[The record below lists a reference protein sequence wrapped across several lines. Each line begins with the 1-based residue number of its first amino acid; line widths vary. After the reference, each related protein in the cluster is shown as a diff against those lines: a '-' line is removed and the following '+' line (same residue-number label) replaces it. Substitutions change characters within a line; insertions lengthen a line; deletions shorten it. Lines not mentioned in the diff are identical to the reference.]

1 MNMNQELEL
10 APTVSSEGDAAAAFG
25 QMAARLALLEA
36 AITGL
41 AAQRSAIDIPD
52 YSETLGEIASDVE
65 DAAEALE
72 KLAASP
78 LLALTPEQV
87 ARQISQA
94 GKEVREADH
103 GALTRAQA
111 AMDGWARSIGAALAS
126 ARATEVQRQ
135 QLIRA
140 GGVGV
145 SVGAMVWA
153 ILPGPIARAL
163 PTSWHLPER
172 MATRTLGGNMWSGGE
187 RLLQVADSA
196 RWQDILTGSRIMQDN
211 QEKIEECRK
220 ATAASNN
227 KARCLIRVNPTETAH

>member
-1 MNMNQELEL
+1 MNQELEL
-10 APTVSSEGDAAAAFG
+10 APIVNSEGDAAAAFG
-25 QMAARLALLEA
+25 HMAARLALLEA

-41 AAQRSAIDIPD
+41 AAQQSAIDIPD
-52 YSETLGEIASDVE
+52 YSETLGEIATDVE

-103 GALTRAQA
+103 VALTRAQT
-111 AMDGWARSIGAALAS
+111 AMDGWARSIGGALAL
-126 ARATEVQRQ
+126 ARTAEAQRQ

-140 GGVGV
+140 GSVGML
-145 SVGAMVWA
+145 VGAMVWA

-163 PTSWHLPER
+163 PTSWHLSER
-172 MATRTLGGNMWSGGE
+172 MAARTLGGNMWSGGE
-187 RLLQVADSA
+187 RLLQTADPD
-196 RWQDILTGSRIMQDN
+196 RWGDVLTGSRIMHDN
-211 QEKIEECRK
+211 RKKIVECLKSK
-220 ATAASNN
+220 AAND
-227 KARCLIRVNPTETAH
+227 KARCLIRVNPTETAN

>member
-1 MNMNQELEL
+1 
-10 APTVSSEGDAAAAFG
+10 
-25 QMAARLALLEA
+25 
-36 AITGL
+36 
-41 AAQRSAIDIPD
+41 
-52 YSETLGEIASDVE
+52 
-65 DAAEALE
+65 
-72 KLAASP
+72 
-78 LLALTPEQV
+78 
-87 ARQISQA
+87 
-94 GKEVREADH
+94 
-103 GALTRAQA
+103 
-111 AMDGWARSIGAALAS
+111 
-126 ARATEVQRQ
+126 
-135 QLIRA
+135 
-140 GGVGV
+140 
-145 SVGAMVWA
+145 MVWA

>member
-25 QMAARLALLEA
+25 HMAARLALLEA

-52 YSETLGEIASDVE
+52 YSETLGEIASDV
-65 DAAEALE
+65 DAAAEALE

-94 GKEVREADH
+94 GKEVRAADH
-103 GALTRAQA
+103 RALGQAQA

-126 ARATEVQRQ
+126 ARGAEAQRQ

-140 GGVGV
+140 CGVGML
-145 SVGAMVWA
+145 VGAMVWA
-153 ILPGPIARAL
+153 VIPGPIARAL

-172 MATRTLGGNMWSGGE
+172 MAARTLGGNMWSGGE
-187 RLLQVADSA
+187 RLLQAADPA
-196 RWQDILTGSRIMQDN
+196 RWQDVLTGSRIMQDN
-211 QEKIEECRK
+211 REKIEECRK
-220 ATAASNN
+220 SKAVAGN
-227 KARCLIRVNPTETAH
+227 KVGCLIRVNPDGTGR

>member
-103 GALTRAQA
+103 GALDRAQA
-111 AMDGWARSIGAALAS
+111 AMDGWARNIGAALAA
-126 ARATEVQRQ
+126 ARAAQAQRQ
-135 QLIRA
+135 QLFRA
-140 GGVGV
+140 GAVGMLA
-145 SVGAMVWA
+145 GAMVWA
-153 ILPGPIARAL
+153 ILPGPIARVL
-163 PTSWHLPER
+163 PTSWHLSER
-172 MATRTLGGNMWSGGE
+172 MAARTLGGNMWSGGE
-187 RLLQVADSA
+187 RLLQAADPN
-196 RWQDILTGSRIMQDN
+196 RWQDVLTGSQIMHDN
-211 QEKIEECRK
+211 QQQIEDCRK
-220 ATAASNN
+220 ARAAND
-227 KARCLIRVNPTETAH
+227 KARCLIRVNPDGTGR

>member
-1 MNMNQELEL
+1 MTQELEL
-10 APTVSSEGDAAAAFG
+10 APIVSSEGDSVAAFG
-25 QMAARLALLEA
+25 QMASRLALLEA

-72 KLAASP
+72 KLAISP

-87 ARQISQA
+87 AYQISQA
-94 GKEVREADH
+94 GKEVRETDH
-103 GALTRAQA
+103 GALAKAQA
-111 AMDGWARSIGAALAS
+111 AMDGWVRSIGAVLAS
-126 ARATEVQRQ
+126 ARTAEAQRQ

-140 GGVGV
+140 GGVGMLV
-145 SVGAMVWA
+145 WAIVWA

-172 MATRTLGGNMWSGGE
+172 MAARTLGGNMWIGGE
-187 RLLQVADSA
+187 RLLQAADPA
-196 RWQDILTGSRIMQDN
+196 RWQGVITGSQIMHDN
-211 QEKIEECRK
+211 HEKIEECQK
-220 ATAASNN
+220 ANGASDGRV
-227 KARCLIRVNPTETAH
+227 RCLIRVNSDGAGH